1 MEGWFS
7 IYKSV
12 SVLYHINEMK
22 DENCMIISTDAE
34 KAKISKWNYITLKNF
49 CTANVTINK
58 MHWQPTEEE
67 EIFAIICLIR
77 H

>member
-22 DENCMIISTDAE
+22 DENYMIISTDAE
-34 KAKISKWNYITLKNF
+34 KAKISKWNCITLKNF

-58 MHWQPTEEE
+58 MQRQPIEGE